1 MPRKSKDTRIG
12 EPAHRKETILKHR
25 PKPNIPRTLVEGVS
39 DKRFRLDILELE
51 VKLLNLN
58 FLAAQHEAL
67 NKQCYTSESD
77 ESSEDELEGEQEKE
91 HIVSNSLPDSETEK
105 LNNKFEVKD
114 FHVAI
119 MNPGGINSKRE
130 SILNAIHKMDIR
142 ALVVSETY
150 AVGKEVPVLDKTME
164 AFFKNR
170 SDGQN
175 KGGVSIFLEK
185 TLAKHSVV
193 VGKSDHDHEW
203 VAVKINY
210 FDPPVVLIGL
220 YGCQSSKNTVAQLNE
235 KWTELWEFAGQYKYT
250 ATVIVCGDANAAIGN
265 KANMR
270 NNCSSVNISGKYFLK
285 GVRKG
290 GWKILNSLYR
300 GDQRTHQDRSS
311 DSFRCLD
318 YVITNRTDQCT
329 RVVIDSEERITPY
342 MVMMAG
348 PNPSRKYTDHKT
360 VMCTFKLDKK
370 AGVKEAV
377 LPQDRD
383 HFHQEEDVE

>member
-1 MPRKSKDTRIG
+1 MFLGRAINNVNLILLIVDDGPKEMPTSKVVASSIG
-12 EPAHRKETILKHR
+12 
-25 PKPNIPRTLVEGVS
+25 
-39 DKRFRLDILELE
+39 
-51 VKLLNLN
+51 
-58 FLAAQHEAL
+58 Q
-67 NKQCYTSESD
+67 
-77 ESSEDELEGEQEKE
+77 
-91 HIVSNSLPDSETEK
+91 SL
-105 LNNKFEVKD
+105 
-114 FHVAI
+114 
-119 MNPGGINSKRE
+119 INSKRE

-193 VGKSDHDHEW
+193 VGKSDYDHEW

-235 KWTELWEFAGQYKYT
+235 KWTELWEFAGQYKDT

-270 NNCSSVNISGKYFLK
+270 NN
-285 GVRKG
+285 
-290 GWKILNSLYR
+290 
-300 GDQRTHQDRSS
+300 
-311 DSFRCLD
+311 
-318 YVITNRTDQCT
+318 
-329 RVVIDSEERITPY
+329 
-342 MVMMAG
+342 
-348 PNPSRKYTDHKT
+348 
-360 VMCTFKLDKK
+360 
-370 AGVKEAV
+370 
-377 LPQDRD
+377 
-383 HFHQEEDVE
+383 